1 MFLCGLSVYNT
12 TRLIIII
19 ICRGKLYM
27 HAYWKRTIGLFAFI
41 ILALCVTACGQST
54 GTSSA
59 GTTQGGGAPAPAA
72 ASGGGKITVE
82 DAQGTVELPK
92 KPERIVAMEF
102 SFTDMLVTLGIE
114 PIGVADDSSP
124 DLFMDSVKSRL
135 KSYTSVGSRYEPNSE
150 LISSLKPDLI
160 IVDINK
166 HKNALKQLKAIAPI
180 LVLDD
185 FQADYDQ
192 MLKNYNIVAKAVGKE
207 EEAKKRLAEHQTIM
221 EEAKKKISK
230 AKLTVLPA
238 VVNPKGFFAH
248 SDHSY
253 SGSLL
258 AKLGFTDPVKNETA
272 YPQLTLEQLVETN
285 PQVLF
290 LMPTEQVTIVNEW
303 QSNPLWNKIDAVS
316 GKKVF
321 TVERRDWSLSRGLLG
336 SEKMAADIVKVL
348 GE

>member
-1 MFLCGLSVYNT
+1 MQHRWNRAL
-12 TRLIIII
+12 
-19 ICRGKLYM
+19 
-27 HAYWKRTIGLFAFI
+27 GLFLFLV
-41 ILALCVTACGQST
+41 LAINLTACSP
-54 GTSSA
+54 SA
-59 GTTQGGGAPAPAA
+59 GGSSESVKGGGPAPAQAPAP
-72 ASGGGKITVE
+72 GGGGITVQ
-82 DAQGTVELPK
+82 DAQGTLELPK

-102 SFTDMLVTLGIE
+102 SFTDMLVTLGVV
-114 PIGVADDSSP
+114 PVGVADDGSP
-124 DLFMDSVKSRL
+124 ELFMDSVKSRL
-135 KSYTSVGSRYEPNSE
+135 ATYTSVGSRYEPNIE

-166 HKNALKQLKAIAPI
+166 HKNALKPLKAIAPV

-192 MLKNYNIVAKAVGKE
+192 MLRNYGIVAKAVGKE
-207 EEAKKRLAEHQTIM
+207 EEAKKRLAEHETIM
-221 EEAKKKISK
+221 NEAKQKISK
-230 AKLTVLPA
+230 TKLTVLPA
-238 VVNPKGFFAH
+238 VVNPKGFYAH

-258 AKLGFTDPVKNETA
+258 AKLGFTDPVKHETA

-290 LMPTEQVTIVNEW
+290 LMPTEKETIVNQW
-303 QSNPLWNKIDAVS
+303 QSNPLWNKIDAVAA
-316 GKKVF
+316 KKVF